1 MNYSVEDTAVDPRLI
16 RSPDGSSTRWAWTK
30 RSTPGTGGGGVEKF
44 VNLECVLSAHSVL
57 T

>member
-16 RSPDGSSTRWAWTK
+16 RSSDGSSTRWAWTK